1 MSSVNAINS
10 NVSFGRAKKAD
21 KAEKQPKVS
30 KHVQK
35 RAMEKY
41 GVDYM
46 SLSPEAQKIIKK
58 DINYEYAAIGISTI
72 ATAGL
77 SMLFLR
83 NQKII
88 SGFTEALINSG
99 KKVASNIPGLKNKID
114 PNIKD
119 AKGLAGFAGDKINLL
134 FHAKEIKAEEKA
146 FGNLAQGVLDRIN
159 DVDDGIV
166 NVNGIRRFIQ
176 KTMDNE
182 NAPESVKQ
190 FADSLQG
197 KIKDLDGE
205 IASDKLTDLEEF
217 VQSSLAKANGAFNE
231 DSKLGQFVN
240 RIFGDKAD
248 VMKQKLADKGIKDG
262 ASVFDTI
269 LAYLASIFAGS
280 KAADVADDATDLNN
294 GEVTEEALI
303 AHIEEKGSEAVLKG
317 FGKQA
322 VDMVKDIVSEG
333 VNSL

>member
-1 MSSVNAINS
+1 MSSVNAIGS
-10 NVSFGRAKKAD
+10 NVSFGRAKKAA

-30 KHVQK
+30 KHIQK

-58 DINYEYAAIGISTI
+58 DINFEYAAIGLSTI

-83 NQKII
+83 NQKIV
-88 SGFTEALINSG
+88 SGFTEALINTG

-114 PNIKD
+114 PSVKD

-134 FHAKEIKAEEKA
+134 LHAKEIKAEEKA
-146 FGNLAQGVLDRIN
+146 FNNLAQGVLDRIN
-159 DVDDGIV
+159 DVDDDVV
-166 NVNGIRRFIQ
+166 NVNGIKRFVQ
-176 KTMDNE
+176 KALDNE
-182 NAPESVKQ
+182 DAPESVKR
-190 FADSLQG
+190 FAESVQG
-197 KIKDLDGE
+197 RIQDLKGE
-205 IASDKLTDLEEF
+205 ISPEKLTDLEEF
-217 VQSSLAKANGAFNE
+217 VQGSIAKADGAFNE
-231 DSKLGQFVN
+231 SSKLGQLIN
-240 RIFGDKAD
+240 RVFGDKAD
-248 VMKQKLADKGIKDG
+248 VAKQKLANAGIKDG
-262 ASVFDTI
+262 ASAIDSA
-269 LAYLASIFAGS
+269 LAGAGAV
-280 KAADVADDATDLNN
+280 AAGAKTGDVMDDATDLNN

-322 VDMVKDIVSEG
+322 VDMLRDVVSEG